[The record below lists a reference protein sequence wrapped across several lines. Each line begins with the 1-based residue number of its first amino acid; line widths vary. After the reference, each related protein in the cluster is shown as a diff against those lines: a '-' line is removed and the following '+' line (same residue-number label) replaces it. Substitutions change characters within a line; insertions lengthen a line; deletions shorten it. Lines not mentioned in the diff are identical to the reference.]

1 MGDFSGCVEGRHMAK
16 AGWKRLSLRSVTNSF
31 IAGIC
36 YEASQEGGWREREAQ
51 PADLPL
57 HLEGSGHCTRGHGAQ
72 CPYRAALGTTARSP
86 AVPSGSS
93 DTKFSRD
100 YLMYRH
106 QKARKPVAKEIS
118 RSRRRSGT
126 AHSQHSTQNSE
137 QLARAERRCLRHT
150 KG

>member
-36 YEASQEGGWREREAQ
+36 YEASQEGGWREEEAQ

-72 CPYRAALGTTARSP
+72 CPHRAALGTHCTQ
-86 AVPSGSS
+86 PSC
-93 DTKFSRD
+93 
-100 YLMYRH
+100 
-106 QKARKPVAKEIS
+106 
-118 RSRRRSGT
+118 
-126 AHSQHSTQNSE
+126 
-137 QLARAERRCLRHT
+137 AERQLRHKVQQGLPYVQT
-150 KG
+150 PKSKKAGG